1 MKKIIDAIDR
11 VNYNISFN
19 SGKYLDALNEL
30 KEAFA
35 ALNEK
40 VDAIAAAIGS
50 SNLPSGVTGQALVA
64 VIKGQQEEP
73 STDEILTEM
82 RKARAK
88 DAMKDANE
96 ADPRFIW
103 SSYRSAT
110 INDGYATIQ
119 YIARHFGVKGW
130 NLTNALRYAHIKPA
144 YKKGRANYYPVNPQA
159 LRAMYKALSEYKK
172 FVLSEL

>member
-1 MKKIIDAIDR
+1 MKKIIEAIDR

-30 KEAFA
+30 KAAFA

-40 VDAIAAAIGS
+40 VDAIVEALGS
-50 SNLPSGVTGQALVA
+50 SNLPSGVTGEALVA
-64 VIKGQQEEP
+64 VIKGNPEEP

-88 DAMKDANE
+88 DANE
-96 ADPRFIW
+96 TDPRFVW
-103 SSYRSAT
+103 SAHRTAV
-110 INDGYATIQ
+110 NNGYATIQ

-130 NLTNALRYAHIKPA
+130 NLTNALRYARIEPA

-159 LRAMYKALSEYKK
+159 LRAMYKALSDYKK
-172 FVLSEL
+172 FVLSDF

>member
-19 SGKYLDALNEL
+19 SGKYLDALNEM
-30 KEAFA
+30 KEALA
-35 ALNEK
+35 ALNAK
-40 VDAIAAAIGS
+40 VDAIAAALEGS
-50 SNLPSGVTGQALVA
+50 SNRPSGVAGAVLVA
-64 VIKGQQEEP
+64 ALKGQQEEP
-73 STDEILTEM
+73 STDEILTEL
-82 RKARAK
+82 RKAK
-88 DAMKDANE
+88 DVAEM
-96 ADPRFIW
+96 DPRFIW

-119 YIARHFGVKGW
+119 YIAKHFGVKGW

-144 YKKGRANYYPVNPQA
+144 YKKGRANYYPVNSQA
-159 LRAMYKALSEYKK
+159 LRTMYKALQDYKE

>member
-30 KEAFA
+30 KGAFA

-40 VDAIAAAIGS
+40 VDAIAAALEGS
-50 SNLPSGVTGQALVA
+50 SNLPSGVTGEALVA
-64 VIKGQQEEP
+64 VIKGNPEEP

-88 DAMKDANE
+88 DAKE
-96 ADPRFIW
+96 TDPRFIW

-110 INDGYATIQ
+110 VNDGYATIQ

-159 LRAMYKALSEYKK
+159 LRAMYKALSDYKK
-172 FVLSEL
+172 FVLSDF

>member
-30 KEAFA
+30 KEALA

-64 VIKGQQEEP
+64 VIKGHPEEP

-88 DAMKDANE
+88 DANE
-96 ADPRFIW
+96 TDPRFVW
-103 SSYRSAT
+103 SAHRLGV
-110 INDGYATIQ
+110 NDGYATIQ

-159 LRAMYKALSEYKK
+159 LRTMYKALQDYKE

>member
-1 MKKIIDAIDR
+1 MKKIIEAIDR

-30 KEAFA
+30 KEALA

-40 VDAIAAAIGS
+40 VDAIAAALEDS
-50 SNLPSGVTGQALVA
+50 SNLPSGVTSEALVA
-64 VIKGQQEEP
+64 VIKGHPEEP
-73 STDEILTEM
+73 STDEILTEL
-82 RKARAK
+82 RKAKAK
-88 DAMKDANE
+88 DVAEM
-96 ADPRFIW
+96 DPRFIW

-144 YKKGRANYYPVNPQA
+144 YKKGRANYYPVNSQA
-159 LRAMYKALSEYKK
+159 LRTMYKALQDYKE